1 MLTFGCL
8 VHLFMDNQN
17 LIIGIGLPIVI
28 FFIQLWLWMKDH
40 KVCDITLIENRNF
53 IIDPSLS
60 NWVDGL
66 FISYKDKPIKNCLL
80 YYQVT
85 VTNSGTKDISKGE
98 VVSPLTLKMPDNVK
112 LVSCKVFDQSKDLTT
127 DISLRDNA
135 ILINWDL
142 FRVGE
147 YIRLDIVADYDSSL
161 GEYKHDKHSLL
172 SKITYN
178 RSRIKDLK
186 VQKTNIRNY
195 EIFLRGLKTTVFIFL
210 IPVFMSIIYNRLLNP
225 NEPIDS
231 YIPKAY
237 LFFMMN
243 IWLFII
249 IEQFRMRCKR
259 EKYGLVSDK
268 PWNQFDIEDC

>member
-17 LIIGIGLPIVI
+17 LIIGVGLPIVI

-112 LVSCKVFDQSKDLTT
+112 LVSCKVFD
-127 DISLRDNA
+127 
-135 ILINWDL
+135 
-142 FRVGE
+142 
-147 YIRLDIVADYDSSL
+147 
-161 GEYKHDKHSLL
+161 
-172 SKITYN
+172 
-178 RSRIKDLK
+178 
-186 VQKTNIRNY
+186 
-195 EIFLRGLKTTVFIFL
+195 
-210 IPVFMSIIYNRLLNP
+210 
-225 NEPIDS
+225 
-231 YIPKAY
+231 
-237 LFFMMN
+237 
-243 IWLFII
+243 
-249 IEQFRMRCKR
+249 
-259 EKYGLVSDK
+259 
-268 PWNQFDIEDC
+268 